1 MGLQSSSLFTLLL
14 NLFQISLYFFN
25 KSSSLTLFKMVG
37 KKALTSLLDKNLG
50 KIQKVDEEFSKQRD
64 FKGIKC
70 PARQKKRNRKIT

>member
-1 MGLQSSSLFTLLL
+1 
-14 NLFQISLYFFN
+14 
-25 KSSSLTLFKMVG
+25 MVG